1 MSRWS
6 SLLLLLRKDVAM
18 EALLVWP
25 PQGGLGCALQS
36 SLRMLG
42 LLRSTLEI
50 SLRSAQDLAI
60 ESRNETMQ
68 FVFHQVSIQ
77 KRKLEVSL
85 ANHVAPLPVRVHAAA

>member
-1 MSRWS
+1 M
-6 SLLLLLRKDVAM
+6 A
-18 EALLVWP
+18 A
-25 PQGGLGCALQS
+25 QGGLGCALQS
-36 SLRMLG
+36 TLRMLG

-85 ANHVAPLPVRVHAAA
+85 ANHVAPLPVGVHAAA